1 MEIGIEK
8 KFDLFTVQTS
18 REAFFGEK
26 TQATKWCFLLSQR
39 SNGNKYKKVLFFLKR
54 KEREKKN
61 NPYSQIFLVYVLRNE
76 RMNERKS
83 RESQVSKQKQA
94 SGGASQK
101 KKNKKNKQRKA

>member
-1 MEIGIEK
+1 MKELPLTRCVFYFGFFFPLVISSLFTMEIGIEK

-54 KEREKKN
+54 KEREKKKQPVFTN
-61 NPYSQIFLVYVLRNE
+61 ISCLRVA
-76 RMNERKS
+76 
-83 RESQVSKQKQA
+83 Q
-94 SGGASQK
+94 
-101 KKNKKNKQRKA
+101 